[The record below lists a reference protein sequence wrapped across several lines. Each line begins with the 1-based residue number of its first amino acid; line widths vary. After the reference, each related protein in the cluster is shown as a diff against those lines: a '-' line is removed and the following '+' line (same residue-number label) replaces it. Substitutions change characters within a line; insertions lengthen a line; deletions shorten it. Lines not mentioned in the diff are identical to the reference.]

1 MLTDPRE
8 ALTEQNSFVNGL
20 VGLAGLAQVI
30 RVLAADDSRRVTTSM
45 EADDFVHLLLA
56 VASLGEAV
64 GHLAAPAAANEP
76 QGPPADLPPSSTR
89 PPSMRTRWLR

>member
-8 ALTEQNSFVNGL
+8 ALAEQNSFINGL

-30 RVLAADDSRRVTTSM
+30 RALAADDSRRVTTSR

-56 VASLGEAV
+56 IASLGEAV
-64 GHLAAPAAANEP
+64 GNLAAPAAATEP
-76 QGPPADLPPSSTR
+76 PAPPADLPPSS
-89 PPSMRTRWLR
+89 MQTRWLR

>member
-8 ALTEQNSFVNGL
+8 ALAEQSSFVNGL
-20 VGLAGLAQVI
+20 VGLAGLAHVV
-30 RVLAADDSRRVTTSM
+30 RALAADDSRRVTTSR
-45 EADDFVHLLLA
+45 EADDFVYLLLA

-76 QGPPADLPPSSTR
+76 QGPPDNP
-89 PPSMRTRWLR
+89 PPSMSTRWLR